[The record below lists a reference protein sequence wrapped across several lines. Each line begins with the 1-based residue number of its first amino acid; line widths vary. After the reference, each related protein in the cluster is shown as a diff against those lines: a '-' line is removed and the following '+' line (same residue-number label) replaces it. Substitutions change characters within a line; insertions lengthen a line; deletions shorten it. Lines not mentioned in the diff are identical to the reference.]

1 MSVLLHHLGLNVK
14 TSRHQY
20 TLSNVRTTPS
30 PRIKRINTSASVYFI
45 ECPYYS
51 FSKANKPKNL
61 VASNTISC
69 GKTNKRYPSLNV
81 DKIRGLR
88 AVQWTNKVD
97 KEVST
102 QIYYYNDHLKLL
114 NRGISTPRLYQDIIL
129 SNKSYC
135 VPMVKYR
142 KNYNIM
148 YDGVHPIRTLAKL
161 WAAKLLE
168 TALELTEEGC

>member
-1 MSVLLHHLGLNVK
+1 
-14 TSRHQY
+14 
-20 TLSNVRTTPS
+20 
-30 PRIKRINTSASVYFI
+30 
-45 ECPYYS
+45 
-51 FSKANKPKNL
+51 
-61 VASNTISC
+61 VASNTISF

-129 SNKSYC
+129 SNKSNC

>member
-1 MSVLLHHLGLNVK
+1 MSVLLHYQELNVY
-14 TSRHQY
+14 TPRHQY

-30 PRIKRINTSASVYFI
+30 PRIKRKNISASVYFI
-45 ECPYYS
+45 ECPYCS
-51 FSKANKPKNL
+51 ITKANKPKNI
-61 VASNTISC
+61 VASNTISF

-114 NRGISTPRLYQDIIL
+114 NRGISTPRLYQYIIL
-129 SNKSYC
+129 SNKSNC
-135 VPMVKYR
+135 E
-142 KNYNIM
+142 I
-148 YDGVHPIRTLAKL
+148 
-161 WAAKLLE
+161 
-168 TALELTEEGC
+168 